1 MPMTDEQEREA
12 ITAAMARLFAGT
24 PTRSSGNL
32 DILTLAAEAG
42 LKRNKLTHKHT
53 DLRNA
58 FYKEKARCDGVPERE
73 TKLRAETDLLKQRL
87 AEIGAERDN
96 HRAAAETFARAIHVL
111 TLENEALRKEI
122 ARASTPALIPLQRT

>member
-12 ITAAMARLFAGT
+12 ITAAITRLFAGT

-53 DLRNA
+53 DLRDA
-58 FYKEKARCDGVPERE
+58 FYKEKAQRDGVSERE
-73 TKLRAETDLLKQRL
+73 TKLRAEIGLLKQRL

-96 HRAAAETFARAIHVL
+96 HRTAAETFARAIHVL

-122 ARASTPALIPLQRT
+122 TRAGTPALIPLQRT